1 MKIWLS
7 TSYGS
12 SNIPEKFKSYEE
24 KRKFFN
30 IRSDEK
36 FIKDIEEVNN
46 IIKELRKN
54 FVKNN
59 ETPSLRA
66 LEKLLGIE
74 KCYTDA
80 DNYVEKYK
88 YSDVTPKPLINV
100 LENLPKFGI
109 ENIHF
114 WGLKVVELPSQKKI
128 KFSEYDGSEYI
139 EMYDDMDWFLV

>member
-74 KCYTDA
+74 K
-80 DNYVEKYK
+80 YK